1 MLGHPSSENDIKARA
16 AVLAE
21 AILSTN
27 PHSDAFL
34 KVRDEF
40 RQELAGVALPAER
53 MTFFAMERVAARAGI
68 HAVWL
73 EGPLLFVPNGALVV
87 ISPNM
92 PAPTPDSGTVR
103 MLERAA
109 FVVAPASWKA
119 ALDGAKIAGL
129 AIDEGSAAE
138 SAEPRKLKP

>member
-1 MLGHPSSENDIKARA
+1 MLGHPSTENDIKART

-40 RQELAGVALPAER
+40 RQELAGVALPADR
-53 MTFFAMERVAARAGI
+53 MTFFAMERVALRAGI
-68 HAVWL
+68 KAVWI
-73 EGPLLFVPNGALVV
+73 ESPEVFIPNGALVM
-87 ISPNM
+87 ISPTM
-92 PAPTPDSGTVR
+92 PVPTPGSGTVR

-129 AIDEGSAAE
+129 AIDEGAVKNAG
-138 SAEPRKLKP
+138 PRKIKP